1 MQNVV
6 FSANYATFSFLTDG
20 AIVKPVR
27 KHNITEKY
35 LQHDLKIKIVLKKS
49 SYEKKNLFCFI
60 HNNDK
65 FSKIAKIKKPLLH
78 FLSLINLNEKC

>member
-1 MQNVV
+1 MHRLRACLVYNSDQNNLGLRKIQILDSQEMQNVV

-35 LQHDLKIKIVLKKS
+35 LQHDLKIKIV
-49 SYEKKNLFCFI
+49 
-60 HNNDK
+60 
-65 FSKIAKIKKPLLH
+65 
-78 FLSLINLNEKC
+78 

>member
-35 LQHDLKIKIVLKKS
+35 LQHDLKIKIV
-49 SYEKKNLFCFI
+49 
-60 HNNDK
+60 
-65 FSKIAKIKKPLLH
+65 
-78 FLSLINLNEKC
+78 